1 MEFIQDL
8 LAAIGV
14 VLNGIPQ
21 GLLAISFGFASVPT
35 ALGFIIGAIAC
46 FALGSV
52 VPISFQAETITL
64 AGTMGKD
71 LRERLSMVFYAG
83 AAMALLGVFG
93 LLGVITDFA
102 GDVIVNAMMAG
113 VGIMLAKVSFG
124 MVKENKLVGI
134 VSLATAAVVYFFL
147 GQNLV
152 YTIVISLI
160 ASSVAAKIAGQD
172 IGGGMIE
179 KMGKLELHKPIFN
192 LRVLRGA
199 LALCCLTVGGNIAFG
214 SITGGIAGT
223 NANIDHLTLYSGLAD
238 AVSALFGGGP
248 VEAIISATAGAPHPM
263 FAGVLMMVIMAAILF
278 VGLLPKIGKYVP
290 SQSIAGFL
298 FILGAVVT
306 VPTNAA
312 AAFAGTGAGDN
323 ITGGVTMVVTAAFD
337 PFVGM
342 LAGLVLKFLFGLG
355 IGV

>member
-35 ALGFIIGAIAC
+35 ALGFVVGAVAC
-46 FALGSV
+46 GALGSV

-83 AAMALLGVFG
+83 AAMLVLGACG

-124 MVKENKLVGI
+124 MIKENMLVGS
-134 VSLATAAVVYFFL
+134 VSLATAVAVYFFF

-160 ASSVAAKIAGQD
+160 VSSIAAKAAGQD
-172 IGGGMIE
+172 VGGGMTE
-179 KMGKLELHKPIFN
+179 KMGKLTFQKPAFN
-192 LRVLRGA
+192 LRILRGA

-214 SITGGIAGT
+214 SITGGIAGA
-223 NANIDHLTLYSGLAD
+223 NANIDHLTIYSGLAD
-238 AVSALFGGGP
+238 AVSSLFGGGP
-248 VEAIISATAGAPHPM
+248 VEAIISATAGAPHPVT
-263 FAGVLMMVIMAAILF
+263 AGVLMMVIMAAILF
-278 VGLLPKIGKYVP
+278 VGLLPKIGKFVP
-290 SQSIAGFL
+290 NQSIAGFL

-312 AAFAGTGAGDN
+312 VAFSGTAPGDN
-323 ITGGVTMVVTAAFD
+323 IVGGVTIVVTAAVD

-342 LAGLVLKFLFGLG
+342 LAGLALKLLFSMG

>member
-21 GLLAISFGFASVPT
+21 GLLALSFGFASVPT
-35 ALGFIIGAIAC
+35 ALGFVIGAVAC
-46 FALGSV
+46 LVLGSV

-71 LRERLSMVFYAG
+71 MKERLSMVFYAG
-83 AAMALLGVFG
+83 VAMAVLGICG
-93 LLGVITDFA
+93 LLGAITDFA
-102 GDVIVNAMMAG
+102 GEVIVNAMMAG
-113 VGIMLAKVSFG
+113 VGIMLAKVSLG

-134 VSLATAAVVYFFL
+134 VSLATAAIVYFFL
-147 GQNLV
+147 GRNLV

-160 ASSVAAKIAGQD
+160 VSSVAAKIAKQD
-172 IGGGMIE
+172 IGGGMAMEE
-179 KMGKLELHKPIFN
+179 KMGKLQLQKPVFN

-199 LALCCLTVGGNIAFG
+199 LALCCLTIGGNIAFG
-214 SITGGIAGT
+214 SITGGMAGT
-223 NANIDHLTLYSGLAD
+223 DANIDHLTVYSGLAD

-248 VEAIISATAGAPHPM
+248 VETIISATGSAPHPM
-263 FAGVLMMVIMAAILF
+263 LAGVLMMAIMAAILF
-278 VGLLPKIGKYVP
+278 VGLLPKIGKFVP

-306 VPTNAA
+306 VPGNAA

-323 ITGGVTMVVTAAFD
+323 ILGGVTMVVTAAVD

-342 LAGLVLKFLFGLG
+342 LAGLVLKLLFSLG
-355 IGV
+355 I